1 MRESNFA
8 FPAQNRAAVCI
19 SSQLYDRRG
28 AHLALSFFM
37 LGMAKYQPWANVA
50 LDTNSPLPLFNS
62 LTHLTYLT
70 STSPRIREIMVMD
83 GGLERLVRMLHD
95 FCISPPPPENPALLY
110 GLLPPNYH
118 PPKPVPTLIPKSFDK
133 HAAYRFSLAFQCIV
147 NIGVR
152 GSELIRSRVVQA
164 GTLDVVGCILESW
177 LASKGFAV
185 GPSSSA
191 TGMPRETREQRAAR
205 KQAQAEMRAR
215 QQALEL
221 ARALERRDFSHDSMQ
236 TIRGRSR
243 PSELTIRATITTA
256 EVASSLAFCCRPTQ
270 PDV

>member
-1 MRESNFA
+1 
-8 FPAQNRAAVCI
+8 
-19 SSQLYDRRG
+19 
-28 AHLALSFFM
+28 
-37 LGMAKYQPWANVA
+37 MA
-50 LDTNSPLPLFNS
+50 SC
-62 LTHLTYLT
+62 
-70 STSPRIREIMVMD
+70 R
-83 GGLERLVRMLHD
+83 
-95 FCISPPPPENPALLY
+95 
-110 GLLPPNYH
+110 PNYH

-215 QQALEL
+215 QQAVEL
-221 ARALERRDFSHDSMQ
+221 ARALERRQEFSHDSLQ

-243 PSELTIRATITTA
+243 ASELTIRPTAIATTEVKCVIAGLFCFVEGRRLTHFYVLIFGFRRTTGWTRLPTRLLCQTTLMPHRLTYR
-256 EVASSLAFCCRPTQ
+256 ASTLPLHYVRCCFCSSW
-270 PDV
+270 

>member
-1 MRESNFA
+1 
-8 FPAQNRAAVCI
+8 
-19 SSQLYDRRG
+19 
-28 AHLALSFFM
+28 
-37 LGMAKYQPWANVA
+37 
-50 LDTNSPLPLFNS
+50 
-62 LTHLTYLT
+62 
-70 STSPRIREIMVMD
+70 MVMD

-95 FCISPPPPENPALLY
+95 FCVSPPPPENPALLY

-118 PPKPVPTLIPKSFDK
+118 PPKPVPTLIPKVFDK

-215 QQALEL
+215 QQAAEL
-221 ARALERRDFSHDSMQ
+221 ARALERRQDFSHDSLQ

-243 PSELTIRATITTA
+243 ASSATIHAA
-256 EVASSLAFCCRPTQ
+256 EVNISLCQPIYKPIERYLTHFHPSTLSPFLLFFCTPGG
-270 PDV
+270 